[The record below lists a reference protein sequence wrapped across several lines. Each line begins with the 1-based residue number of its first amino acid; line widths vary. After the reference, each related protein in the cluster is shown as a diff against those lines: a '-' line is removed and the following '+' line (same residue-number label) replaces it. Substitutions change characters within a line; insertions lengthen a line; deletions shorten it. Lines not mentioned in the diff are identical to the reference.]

1 MKKILKSFKS
11 SPKYSIKWS
20 NYFEIYEN
28 IFKKYINKKVTLV
41 EIGVGNG
48 GSLFMWKKFL
58 GKKVNIIGVELNPE
72 AKKLEKYGFKIFI
85 GDQSDP
91 NFWKSFYKKVKKID
105 ILIDDG
111 GHTNLQQITS
121 LMESFNYINNNGVI
135 VVEDTHVSYMNYKG
149 FKNPSKNSFINFSTN
164 IIENIHRRNP
174 MLKKKMNQIS
184 EKIYSI
190 EYYDS
195 IVAINIKNKNLK
207 YSKNLQNNKKLAT
220 SFTDFRFK
228 RVDFK
233 NSKKNKNKF
242 INVIKSKVSKKGY
255 LQKIYE
261 DYQIKKYLKKIK
273 N

>member
-1 MKKILKSFKS
+1 MKKILKYFKS

-20 NYFEIYEN
+20 NYFEIYAN
-28 IFKKYINKKVTLV
+28 ILNKYINKKVTLV

-58 GKKVNIIGVELNPE
+58 GKKANIIGVELNPE
-72 AKKLEKYGFKIFI
+72 AKKLEKYGFKIFT

-91 NFWKSFYKKVKKID
+91 TFWKSFYKKIKKID

-121 LMESFNYINNNGVI
+121 LMESFNHINNNGI
-135 VVEDTHVSYMNYKG
+135 IIVEDTHTSYMNYKG
-149 FKNPSKNSFINFSTN
+149 FKNPSRNSFINFSTN

-184 EKIYSI
+184 DKVYSI

-195 IVAINIKNKNLK
+195 IVVINIKNKNLN

-220 SFTDFRFK
+220 SFIDYRFK
-228 RVDFK
+228 RVDVK
-233 NSKKNKNKF
+233 NYKKNKNKF

-255 LQKIYE
+255 LQMIYE

>member
-1 MKKILKSFKS
+1 MKKLLKSFKAS
-11 SPKYSIKWS
+11 SKYSIKWS

-28 IFKKYINKKVTLV
+28 ILKKYVNKKITLV

-48 GSLFMWKKFL
+48 GSLLMWKKFL
-58 GKKVNIIGVELNPE
+58 GKNANIIGVELNPD

-91 NFWKSFYKKVKKID
+91 GFWKSFYKKVKKID

-121 LMESFNYINNNGVI
+121 LMESLNYINNNGVI
-135 VVEDTHVSYMNYKG
+135 VVEDTHTSYMNYKG
-149 FKNPSKNSFINFSTN
+149 FKNPSINSFINFSTN
-164 IIENIHRRNP
+164 LIENIHRRNP
-174 MLKKKMNQIS
+174 MLKKKMNKIS

-233 NSKKNKNKF
+233 SSKKNKDKL

-273 N
+273 D

>member
-1 MKKILKSFKS
+1 MNKLLKSFKS

-20 NYFEIYEN
+20 NYFKIYEK
-28 IFKKYINKKVTLV
+28 ILKKYVNKKTTLV
-41 EIGVGNG
+41 EIGVGDG

-58 GKKVNIIGVELNPE
+58 GKKANIIGVELNPE
-72 AKKLEKYGFKIFI
+72 AKKLEKYGFEIYI

-121 LMESFNYINNNGVI
+121 FMESVNHIKDDGLIVI
-135 VVEDTHVSYMNYKG
+135 EDTHTSYMNYKG

-174 MLKKKMNQIS
+174 MLKKKLNQIS
-184 EKIYSI
+184 NKIYSI
-190 EYYDS
+190 EYFDS
-195 IVAINIKNKNLK
+195 IVAMHIKDNNLKLTKNLENNKN
-207 YSKNLQNNKKLAT
+207 LAT

-228 RVDFK
+228 RVDI
-233 NSKKNKNKF
+233 KKNKNKF
-242 INVIKSKVSKKGY
+242 INAIKSKVSKKGY

-261 DYQIKKYLKKIK
+261 EYQIKKYVKKLKT
-273 N
+273 